1 MLFKFVFP
9 VRCRA
14 VVRIGFVR
22 LFIGSWCHLGLL
34 LFVAHLSK
42 TDGAVFFLN
51 SVASNAAK
59 NVFSSG
65 QVLVA
70 IKKKVMSHTRTTC
83 LCVMD

>member
-34 LFVAHLSK
+34 LFDAHLSK
-42 TDGAVFFLN
+42 TDGAFFLN